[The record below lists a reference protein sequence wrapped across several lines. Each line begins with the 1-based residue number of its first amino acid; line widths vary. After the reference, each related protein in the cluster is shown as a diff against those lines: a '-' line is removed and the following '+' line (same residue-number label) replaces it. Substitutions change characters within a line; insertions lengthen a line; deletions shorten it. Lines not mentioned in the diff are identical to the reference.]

1 MGSATA
7 IDLSLTKVDKTT
19 KSGRCGRQSSMR
31 SGGKKKSSK
40 TSRIS
45 GSKRTSEAASLE
57 TVVPRKTPS
66 RAAAIASLQ
75 NLKEKSIRL
84 PEKPDLIVAKTDRV
98 VEDEVAALRLT
109 VDGPE
114 DDSGL
119 PQRGLFD
126 FIIHDEDGVAQP
138 LEMLEVQDL
147 FVSGL
152 VLPQGKG
159 SADRSLGVMCAGFG
173 RIEMWSISG
182 FETGSPTVWVGTE
195 VAEYSC
201 LKPAGVY
208 KRHFD
213 LFFDKA
219 LLCVE
224 VFKKLSKSFG
234 GDPSV
239 GLEELIAG
247 AIRSLTVN
255 KSFSGG
261 NPTKEFIVSQ
271 GEFVFNQLAGLD
283 EDESM
288 IMATIQNGRFS
299 EMPALIALRDECR
312 QLGFSSFR
320 PPGSIKITENSTGGS
335 VHEEMDESEKMARL
349 LHEEELWKA
358 MKHKNVKSRGRSRKN
373 QYYIKINE
381 SEIAA
386 DYPLPAFYKASA
398 DETDEYLF
406 FEDDVY
412 MFTPDMLP
420 RRTLHDWAL
429 YNSDSRLVPLEVL
442 PMQQGTESDVLVFG
456 SGYML
461 DDDGNGFC
469 DYEGSGT
476 GGSDAGGVKGIPV
489 YLSAIK
495 EWMIEFG
502 GSMLFVS
509 IRTDGAWYRLGK
521 PSKQYA
527 PWFQPVVKIARVA
540 ISIIKMLKNESRVS
554 RLSFSDVVKKVADL
568 DKSDSA
574 FVLSSPQAVERYV
587 VVHGQVI
594 LQQFAEFPDDAIRKS
609 AFINGLLTKMEQMR
623 HTKLAMKKV
632 TLKREANQNPVAGLK
647 LDSVRRKTMQAT
659 TTKLINR
666 IWGEYYSNYMP
677 EEDAQT
683 GAAVDEAKPGEEEEI
698 EENDDDEDEE
708 EIADLAPKACVKPSP
723 SLKSSRTKSRA
734 TEAEWK
740 GVSVGKLKSGESLYR
755 EAIVRGIAIAAGGAL
770 LGGIDDRLLILF
782 IEYMFEKANGLKMIH
797 GRLLQRG
804 SETVLGNA
812 ANARELFL
820 TNECVDIELED
831 VKETVVV
838 ELRRRPWGHEHRREN
853 ADADRL
859 DRLRAEER
867 EKKGLPTEY
876 YCRSLYAPDRGA
888 FFRVPYDTMGLGNGS
903 CYACSFREA
912 CVEGFSIL
920 AGKSGFLHKGVRYS
934 VNDFLYVN
942 PQEFSAEAELDQEKF
957 KAGRNVGLRAYVV
970 CQFLG
975 IEVCSGSKHA
985 DAKSTKIKVRR
996 FFRPEDVGQEKAY
1009 VADIREVYYSNETRT
1024 IPAESVEGKCEV
1036 RKQRSLPDTHAPAIF
1051 DHVFFCH
1058 CIYDR
1063 ANGSLKQLPAS
1074 VRFES
1079 SKAKAKDKG
1088 KGIQGEEE
1096 RQASGKDVEGDI
1108 ETSERLATLD
1118 IFAGCGGLSEGLQ
1131 QSGVSVTK
1139 WAIEYD
1145 AAAAEAFKL
1154 NHREAQVFNK
1164 NCNGILRAIME
1175 RCGDK
1180 DDCISTPDA
1189 ADLAAKLSEEQK
1201 ENLPLPGQV
1210 DFINGGPPCQG
1221 FSGMNRF
1228 NQSTWSKVQCEMIL
1242 AFLSFAD
1249 YFRPRFFLLENVR
1262 NFVSFNKG
1270 QTFRLTLASLL
1281 EMGYQVR
1288 FGILEAGTYG
1298 VAQSRK
1304 RAFIW
1309 AASPKETL
1317 PEWPEPMHV
1326 FSSAQLKITLTE
1338 SSCYAA
1344 VKSTAGGAPLRS
1356 ITVKDTIG
1364 DLPPVSNGASDQ
1376 KIMYGNPPVSWFQK
1390 QVRSEMTTLV
1400 DHIAKE
1406 MNELNLIRCQRIP
1419 KRPGADWH
1427 DLPDEKVKLSSG
1439 QLADLVPWCLPNT
1452 AKRHNQWKGL
1462 YGRLDW
1468 EGNFPTSVTDPQPMG
1483 KVGMCFHPEQDRIL
1497 TVRECARSQGFLDK
1511 YVFWGTVQNKHRQI
1525 GNAVP
1530 PPLAYALGRKLKEVV
1545 DSRH

>member
-7 IDLSLTKVDKTT
+7 IDLSRAKVAKT
-19 KSGRCGRQSSMR
+19 
-31 SGGKKKSSK
+31 
-40 TSRIS
+40 
-45 GSKRTSEAASLE
+45 GSKRASEAASVE
-57 TVVPRKTPS
+57 VVLPRKTPC
-66 RAAAIASLQ
+66 RAAVIASRP
-75 NLKEKSIRL
+75 NLKEKSIQL
-84 PEKPDLIVAKTDRV
+84 PEKQDLIVSKTDQV
-98 VEDEVAALRLT
+98 AEDEIAAVSLT

-114 DDSGL
+114 DDSGV
-119 PQRGLFD
+119 PQRRLFE

-152 VLPQGKG
+152 ILPRGKG
-159 SADRSLGVMCAGFG
+159 SPDRSLGVMCEGFG

-182 FETGSPTVWVGTE
+182 FETGWPTVWVGTE

-201 LKPAGVY
+201 LKPAPSY

-234 GDPSV
+234 GDPRV

-247 AIRSLTVN
+247 TIRSLTVN
-255 KSFSGG
+255 DNFSGG

-271 GEFVFNQLAGLD
+271 GEFVFNQLVGFD
-283 EDESM
+283 EEESM
-288 IMATIQNGRFS
+288 MMTTIQNGRFS
-299 EMPALIALRDECR
+299 EMPALIALRDDCR

-320 PPGSIKITENSTGGS
+320 PPGSIKICENSTGGS
-335 VHEEMDESEKMARL
+335 VDGEMDKSEKMARL

-358 MKHKNVKSRGRSRKN
+358 MKQEKVKSRGSSRKT

-386 DYPLPAFYKASA
+386 YYPLPAFYKPSA
-398 DETDEYLF
+398 HETNEYLF

-412 MFTPDMLP
+412 MLTPDMLP

-429 YNSDSRLVPLEVL
+429 YNSDSRLVPLEAV
-442 PMQQGTESDVLVFG
+442 PMQHGIESDVLIFG

-469 DYEGSGT
+469 DYAENGA
-476 GGSDAGGVKGIPV
+476 GGSDADGVKGIPV

-495 EWMIEFG
+495 EWVIEFG

-521 PSKQYA
+521 ASKQYS
-527 PWFQPVVKIARVA
+527 PWFQPVVKIAKVA

-554 RLSFSDVVKKVADL
+554 RLSFSDVVKKVADF
-568 DKSDSA
+568 DKSDPT
-574 FVLSSPQAVERYV
+574 FVSSSPAAVERYL

-594 LQQFAEFPDDAIRKS
+594 LQQFAEFPDETIRKS

-623 HTKLAMKKV
+623 HTKLVMKKV
-632 TLKREANQNPVAGLK
+632 TLKKEANQNPVA
-647 LDSVRRKTMQAT
+647 RKTTRAT

-666 IWGEYYSNYMP
+666 IWGEYYSNYLP
-677 EEDAQT
+677 EEDAQEGT
-683 GAAVDEAKPGEEEEI
+683 PTDEEKPGEEEEEM
-698 EENDDDEDEE
+698 EENEDDE
-708 EIADLAPKACVKPSP
+708 EITDVVPKACEKPFP
-723 SLKSSRTKSRA
+723 SIKSSKTKSTA
-734 TEAEWK
+734 SEAKWK
-740 GVSVGKLKSGESLYR
+740 GASLGKLKSGESLYR
-755 EAIVRGIAIAAGGAL
+755 EAIVRGSAIAAGGAL
-770 LGGIDDRLLILF
+770 LAETDDRLLILF
-782 IEYMFEKANGLKMIH
+782 VEYMFEKSNGLKVIH
-797 GRLLQRG
+797 GRVLQRG

-812 ANARELFL
+812 ANSRELFL
-820 TNECVDIELED
+820 TNECVDIELEGA
-831 VKETVVV
+831 KETVVV
-838 ELRRRPWGHEHRREN
+838 ELRQRPWGHEHRKKN

-859 DRLRAEER
+859 DRLKAEER

-888 FFRVPYDTMGLGNGS
+888 FFCVPYDTLGLGNGS
-903 CYACSFREA
+903 CYACSVREA
-912 CVEGFSIL
+912 CAEHFSIL
-920 AGKSGFLHKGVRYS
+920 PGKSGFVHKGVQYS

-942 PQEFSAEAELDQEKF
+942 PQEFSAEAGVHREKF

-970 CQFLG
+970 CQFLE
-975 IEVCSGSKHA
+975 IEVSSGSKH
-985 DAKSTKIKVRR
+985 DDSKSTKIKVRR

-1009 VADIREVYYSNETRT
+1009 VSDIREVYYSNETRT
-1024 IPAESVEGKCEV
+1024 IASESVKGKCEI
-1036 RKQRSLPDTHAPAIF
+1036 RKQHSPPDTNALAIF

-1058 CIYDR
+1058 CIYDP
-1063 ANGSLKQLPAS
+1063 ANGSLKELPVS
-1074 VRFES
+1074 VRFEP
-1079 SKAKAKDKG
+1079 SKRKAKDKG
-1088 KGIQGEEE
+1088 KNIQGEE
-1096 RQASGKDVEGDI
+1096 RQTNGEDAEGNT

-1131 QSGVSVTK
+1131 QSGVSMTK
-1139 WAIEYD
+1139 WAIEHD

-1154 NHREAQVFNK
+1154 NHREAQVFNED
-1164 NCNGILRAIME
+1164 CNVILREIME

-1180 DDCISTPDA
+1180 DDCVSPPEA
-1189 ADLAAKLSEEQK
+1189 ADLPSKLSEDQK
-1201 ENLPLPGQV
+1201 KNLPLPGQV

-1221 FSGMNRF
+1221 FSGMNRH

-1270 QTFRLTLASLL
+1270 QTFRLTVASLL

-1304 RAFIW
+1304 RAFLW

-1326 FSSAQLKITLTE
+1326 FSSVQLKIKLGE
-1338 SSCYAA
+1338 GSYYAA
-1344 VKSTAGGAPLRS
+1344 VKSTAGGAPFRS
-1356 ITVKDTIG
+1356 ITVKDSIG
-1364 DLPPVSNGASDQ
+1364 DLPPVSNGACNQ
-1376 KIMYGNPPVSWFQK
+1376 NIMYGNTSSWFQK
-1390 QVRSEMTTLV
+1390 QVRCEMTTLV
-1400 DHIAKE
+1400 DHISKKMKE
-1406 MNELNLIRCQRIP
+1406 INLIRCQRIP

-1427 DLPDEKVKLSSG
+1427 DLPDEKIKLSSG
-1439 QLADLVPWCLPNT
+1439 QFAYLIPIGLPNS
-1452 AKRHNQWKGL
+1452 AGRHNQWKGL
-1462 YGRLDW
+1462 FGRLDW
-1468 EGNFPTSVTDPQPMG
+1468 EGNFPTSITDPQPMG

-1497 TVRECARSQGFLDK
+1497 TVRECARSQGFSDK
-1511 YVFWGTVQNKHRQI
+1511 YVFQGAIKNKYRQI

-1530 PPLAYALGRKLKEVV
+1530 PPLAYALGRKLKE
-1545 DSRH
+1545 DFI

>member
-1 MGSATA
+1 MGREA
-7 IDLSLTKVDKTT
+7 
-19 KSGRCGRQSSMR
+19 
-31 SGGKKKSSK
+31 GGKKKTSK
-40 TSRIS
+40 MSRVS
-45 GSKRTSEAASLE
+45 GSKRTSEAAAVDAVL
-57 TVVPRKTPS
+57 PRKTPC
-66 RAAAIASLQ
+66 RAAAVASLP

-114 DDSGL
+114 EDSGL

-147 FVSGL
+147 FVTGL
-152 VLPQGKG
+152 VLPRGKG
-159 SADRSLGVMCAGFG
+159 SSDRSVGVMCEGFG

-182 FETGSPTVWVGTE
+182 FETGSPTVWVGTD

-201 LKPAGVY
+201 LKPAAFY

-247 AIRSLTVN
+247 SIRSLTVN

-261 NPTKEFIVSQ
+261 NPTREFIVSQ
-271 GEFVFNQLAGLD
+271 GEFVYNQLVGLD

-288 IMATIQNGRFS
+288 MMATMQNGRFS
-299 EMPALIALRDECR
+299 EMPALIALREENK
-312 QLGFSSFR
+312 QLGYSSFR
-320 PPGSIKITENSTGGS
+320 PAGSIKIRENTAGGS
-335 VHEEMDESEKMARL
+335 IDGEMDESEKMARL
-349 LHEEELWKA
+349 LHEEELWKS
-358 MKHKNVKSRGRSRKN
+358 MKQKNVKSRGGYRN
-373 QYYIKINE
+373 TQYYIKINE

-406 FEDDVY
+406 FDDDVY
-412 MFTPDMLP
+412 MLTPDMLP

-429 YNSDSRLVPLEVL
+429 YNSDSRLVPLEVV
-442 PMQQGTESDVLVFG
+442 PMQQGTESDVLIFG

-461 DDDGNGFC
+461 DDDGSGFC

-509 IRTDGAWYRLGK
+509 IRTNGAWYRLGK

-527 PWFQPVVKIARVA
+527 SWFQPIVKIARVA

-568 DKSDSA
+568 NKSDPA
-574 FVLSSPQAVERYV
+574 FVSISPAAVERYV
-587 VVHGQVI
+587 IVHGQI
-594 LQQFAEFPDDAIRKS
+594 IIQQFAEFPDETIRKS

-623 HTKLAMKKV
+623 HTKLVMKKV

-666 IWGEYYSNYMP
+666 IWGEYYSNYLP
-677 EEDAQT
+677 EEEAQK
-683 GAAVDEAKPGEEEEI
+683 GAAMNEEKPGEELEI
-698 EENDDDEDEE
+698 EENEDDDEEDET
-708 EIADLAPKACVKPSP
+708 ADLAPKACEKPKT
-723 SLKSSRTKSRA
+723 SLKTTRTKSRA
-734 TEAEWK
+734 SEAEWK

-755 EAIVRGIAIAAGGAL
+755 EAIVRGSAIAAAGAL
-770 LGGIDDRLLILF
+770 VAEINERSIILF

-812 ANARELFL
+812 ANPRELFL

-838 ELRRRPWGHEHRREN
+838 ELRRRPWGHEHRRGN

-867 EKKGLPTEY
+867 EKKGLPAEY
-876 YCRSLYAPDRGA
+876 YCRSLYSPDSGA
-888 FFRVPYDTMGLGNGS
+888 FFCAPYDKMGLGNGS
-903 CYACSFREA
+903 CYACTVRDAGAEK
-912 CVEGFSIL
+912 FSIL
-920 AGKSGFLHKGVRYS
+920 NGKSGFVHKGVQYS

-942 PQEFSAEAELDQEKF
+942 PQEFPAEAEADQDKF

-970 CQFLG
+970 CQFLA

-1009 VADIREVYYSNETRT
+1009 VADIREVYYSNETRS

-1036 RKQRSLPDTHAPAIF
+1036 RKQHSLPDIHAPAIF

-1058 CIYDR
+1058 CIYDP

-1074 VRFES
+1074 VRFETS
-1079 SKAKAKDKG
+1079 RAKAKDKG
-1088 KGIQGEEE
+1088 KGIQGEE
-1096 RQASGKDVEGDI
+1096 RQTGGKDAEGDI
-1108 ETSERLATLD
+1108 KASERLATLD

-1131 QSGVSVTK
+1131 QSGVSMTK

-1145 AAAAEAFKL
+1145 DAAAEAFKL
-1154 NHREAQVFNK
+1154 NHREAHVFNE
-1164 NCNGILRAIME
+1164 NCNVILRAIME

-1180 DDCISTPDA
+1180 DDCISTPEA
-1189 ADLAAKLSEEQK
+1189 ADLVAKLSEDQK
-1201 ENLPLPGQV
+1201 NNLPLPGQV

-1262 NFVSFNKG
+1262 NLVSFNKG

-1288 FGILEAGTYG
+1288 FGVLEAGTYG

-1326 FSSAQLKITLTE
+1326 FSSAQLKITLCE
-1338 SSCYAA
+1338 GSYYAA
-1344 VKSTAGGAPLRS
+1344 VKSTAGGAPFRS

-1376 KIMYGNPPVSWFQK
+1376 NIMYGNPPVSWFQK
-1390 QVRSEMTTLV
+1390 QVRGEMTTLV
-1400 DHIAKE
+1400 DHISKE

-1439 QLADLVPWCLPNT
+1439 QLVDLIPWCLPHT

-1468 EGNFPTSVTDPQPMG
+1468 EGNFPTSITDPQPMG

-1497 TVRECARSQGFLDK
+1497 SVRECARSQGFLDK
-1511 YVFWGTVQNKHRQI
+1511 YVFWGTIQNKHRQI

-1530 PPLAYALGRKLKEVV
+1530 PPMAYALGSKLKEVV
-1545 DSRH
+1545 DRKH